1 MQIQHTGK
9 QSTASCLM
17 ASDKSDSKVCLE
29 KQKNLN
35 KSMLNEG
42 KGKGLALPHFMTY
55 YRMRSSR

>member
-1 MQIQHTGK
+1 
-9 QSTASCLM
+9 M